1 MEECMSLA
9 ILSAIGELDPVR
21 QIIFY
26 VGEIALILLFIF
38 FFIGFILLILSLYA
52 IRTGIFI
59 VPEFLKAGLMLLEG
73 FIRSLFKLFGIPDD
87 EMLRVMVRLQ
97 NTLNKKRFMETPV
110 SKRAIF
116 IPQCLRATAC
126 PAHLHPESGL
136 KCRAC
141 GTCSIG
147 HAKLMLEG
155 IGYKVFIVPGSSFI
169 KRLIKEHRPK
179 AIVGIGCLM
188 EVKEGNTMAE
198 RYGLVSMGVVSTKD
212 GCVETTVNWDEVYEI
227 ALLGLDPA
235 SIPKECEELRKFL
248 PQ

>member
-1 MEECMSLA
+1 MEECMPLA
-9 ILSAIGELDPVR
+9 MLSIVIFDPFVEK
-21 QIIFY
+21 IIFY
-26 VGEIALILLFIF
+26 IGEITLILLFILLL
-38 FFIGFILLILSLYA
+38 IGFILLILSLYA
-52 IRTGIFI
+52 MRAGVFIF
-59 VPEFLKAGLMLLEG
+59 PEFLKAGLMLLEG
-73 FIRSLFKLFGIPDD
+73 FVRSLFKLFGIPDD
-87 EMLRVMVRLQ
+87 EMLRVMVRPQ

-110 SKRAIF
+110 FKRAIF

-136 KCRAC
+136 KCRSC
-141 GTCSIG
+141 GICSIG
-147 HAKLMLEG
+147 HAKKTLEN

-188 EVKEGNTMAE
+188 EVKEGNIMAE

-212 GCVETTVNWDEVYEI
+212 GCVETTVNWDEVFEI

-235 SIPKECEELRKFL
+235 TYEEFEELRKFF